1 MSYEKSMKNIVEFA
15 KIIRSI
21 YEEQHEEL
29 GIPFFQGFPKN
40 CCEGASFFFGHIAQD
55 IFPNKVIE
63 IVKGCRFDDN
73 GEEYHY
79 WVEINGDIFD
89 LTADQFNNVDM
100 PIFGMKTES
109 SHLGF
114 RELER
119 ECISCY
125 LLFYTENC
133 LEIER
138 FNPIKAKIIRQMKQ
152 YS

>member
-1 MSYEKSMKNIVEFA
+1 MENIVEFA

-21 YEEQHEEL
+21 YEEQREEL
-29 GIPFFQGFPKN
+29 GIPFFQEFPEN

-55 IFPNKVIE
+55 MFPNETIE
-63 IVKGCRFDDN
+63 IVKGCRFHDN
-73 GEEYHY
+73 RDEYHY
-79 WVEINGDIFD
+79 WVEINGGIFD
-89 LTADQFNNVDM
+89 LTADQFNNVGT
-100 PIFGMKTES
+100 PIFGEKTES

-119 ECISCY
+119 EFISCY

-138 FNPIKAKIIRQMKQ
+138 FNPIRAEIIRQIAQ
-152 YS
+152 YA